1 MREQEKY
8 LSKEQ
13 EKAPEKGNPKE
24 MGVSHLPNEEFK
36 EIVIRVLIQTER
48 NLGRRSTKES
58 VKRTKQT

>member
-1 MREQEKY
+1 M
-8 LSKEQ
+8 KEQ

-48 NLGRRSTKES
+48 NLGRRSTKKS